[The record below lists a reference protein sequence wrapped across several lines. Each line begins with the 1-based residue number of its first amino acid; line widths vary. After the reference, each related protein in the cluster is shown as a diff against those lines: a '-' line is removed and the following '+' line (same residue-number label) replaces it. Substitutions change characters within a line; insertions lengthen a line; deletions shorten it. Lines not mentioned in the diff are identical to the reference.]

1 MRFQK
6 FAAKA
11 VSGALQLGRK
21 VKSEDIHNFGRK
33 AIHTAK
39 KIEEGLSDD
48 NIEKYSSKAKDIGS
62 RVTNVAGKAADVSEK
77 VGKIANAVGFNE
89 VGNAAMKFSSRAR
102 QVNERGKKAGEIL
115 GY

>member
-6 FAAKA
+6 FAVKA

-21 VKSEDIHNFGRK
+21 VKAEDIHNFGRK

-39 KIEEGLSDD
+39 KVEQGLSDD
-48 NIEKYSSKAKDIGS
+48 NIEKYTAKAKDVGS

-77 VGKIANAVGFNE
+77 VGKIANAVGLKE
-89 VGNAAMKFSSRAR
+89 VGDAAMKFSRGAKSI
-102 QVNERGKKAGEIL
+102 NEKGKKAGEVL

>member
-21 VKSEDIHNFGRK
+21 VKSEDIQKFGRK
-33 AIHTAK
+33 AIHTARK
-39 KIEEGLSDD
+39 LEEGFSDD
-48 NIEKYSSKAKDIGS
+48 NIENYSAKAKDIGS

-77 VGKIANAVGFNE
+77 VGKIANAVGLKE
-89 VGNAAMKFSSRAR
+89 VGGAAMKFSGHAKSIH
-102 QVNERGKKAGEIL
+102 EKGKRAGEVL